1 LEIINTIIIIPDIT
15 NKCILNGIILTLQSS
30 LNKTKKIFRIYQMNM
45 QITKNKNTYTDN
57 SLKNRILRLERML
70 QQLLQMSINGGQTD
84 NSAIKIENNKQ
95 NELISDLIS
104 SSTSRNVPAST
115 TQPAFF
121 PTKNSINN
129 SLSNKNNISLSRG
142 QVIAELALAIARA
155 SRRNS

>member
-1 LEIINTIIIIPDIT
+1 
-15 NKCILNGIILTLQSS
+15 
-30 LNKTKKIFRIYQMNM
+30 MNM

-57 SLKNRILRLERML
+57 SLKNRILHLERML

-142 QVIAELALAIARA
+142 QIIAELALAIARA